1 MADSDLAQKAWASL
15 QDVGA
20 MLRARWHLK
29 SAQTLGEKVRIWGS
43 PVVWSFGELVV
54 GDRVRIVS
62 RPIPTELNVG
72 KGGRLEIGSGSY
84 INYGCSI
91 GATQLIRIG
100 PRCNIGSHVIMMD
113 NDFHRM
119 EPERRDELPP
129 SAPIVLEENVWLGVR
144 AIILRG
150 VTVGAGSV
158 VAAGSIVS
166 KNVPTRVLVGGVPAR
181 VIREL

>member
-1 MADSDLAQKAWASL
+1 MAESDLASKAWAAL
-15 QDVGA
+15 GNGRAV
-20 MLRARWHLK
+20 LKARWYLK
-29 SAQTLGEKVRIWGS
+29 DATSVGERVRVWGRLA
-43 PVVWSFGELVV
+43 VTNNGELTI
-54 GDRVRIVS
+54 GSRVRFNAS
-62 RPIPTELNVG
+62 PLPTELGVSRGG
-72 KGGRLEIGSGSY
+72 KLEIGDGSY

-91 GATQLIRIG
+91 GATELIRIG

-129 SAPIVLEENVWLGVR
+129 SAPIILEENVWLGVR

-158 VAAGSIVS
+158 VAAGSVVS
-166 KNVPTRVLVGGVPAR
+166 KDVPPRTLVGGIPAR
-181 VIREL
+181 PIRQL